1 MTNQLYEKRT
11 LKLAQSLVSSG
22 SSGCDGAW
30 IIQPKNRFYLSG
42 FSAEDGSF
50 TESSGSL
57 FLGEKVR
64 LLVTDSRYTLAAESE
79 TQNFEVYTLKKPF
92 AEEMPRFMQAV
103 NFRRMGF
110 EEHYL
115 TCALYREAEEKLS
128 GLSPPTILVPMD
140 EAVEKMRQEKDAFEI
155 NALQTAANMIS
166 EIIDHVILNLK
177 PGMTEKQVAWQIENL
192 AREAG
197 TDSLSFPVIVASGPN
212 SALPHAVPT
221 QRALKPGE
229 PVLLDAGVRL
239 NGYCSDMTRTVFLGE
254 PGPYFKKIYQ
264 TVRQA
269 QLAAL
274 QEIRSGVTSTDVDTA
289 ARELI
294 GEAGFG
300 QYFGHG
306 LGHGVGLAIHERPS
320 LGPRKPVVLQTGNVF
335 TVEPGIYIPG
345 KGGVRLEEMVVLEES
360 GARVLTLNNHFYDF

>member
-1 MTNQLYEKRT
+1 MKPLKR
-11 LKLAQSLVSSG
+11 
-22 SSGCDGAW
+22 C
-30 IIQPKNRFYLSG
+30 
-42 FSAEDGSF
+42 
-50 TESSGSL
+50 
-57 FLGEKVR
+57 VR
-64 LLVTDSRYTLAAESE
+64 
-79 TQNFEVYTLKKPF
+79 
-92 AEEMPRFMQAV
+92 
-103 NFRRMGF
+103 
-110 EEHYL
+110 
-115 TCALYREAEEKLS
+115 
-128 GLSPPTILVPMD
+128 I
-140 EAVEKMRQEKDAFEI
+140 KDAFEI
-155 NALQTAANMIS
+155 NALQTAANIIS

-177 PGMTEKQVAWQIENL
+177 PGMTEKQVAWQVENL

-197 TDSLSFPVIVASGPN
+197 ADGLSFPVIVASGPN

-221 QRALKPGE
+221 QRAIEPGE

-254 PGPYFKKIYQ
+254 PDPYFKKIYQ

-320 LGPRKPVVLQTGNVF
+320 LGPRKPVVLKTGNVF

-345 KGGVRLEEMVVLEES
+345 KGGVRLEEMIVLEES